1 MPALR
6 RTLPTI
12 GLSIFSAV
20 LALSLP
26 LGPAFSQRA
35 GEHAYEGYQGPEA
48 VSPSRNSGGGNAGS
62 PSQDDESTSNEI
74 AYALEFEG
82 TEDSAIISL
91 LRGSSQL
98 ERLQGKPPAS
108 LPALERRIEKDIE
121 AFDKA
126 LRSEGYY
133 ANKVSS
139 RIEEDDNV
147 QRVVIM
153 VTTGPLFRLD
163 SYKVEFQAPANTPP
177 PATIDPSELGIEP
190 GIAARAEEIVAAQR
204 QAIRLLGTRGFPRAE
219 VTKQQAVVD
228 HATMT
233 MSVVLMIDTGPA
245 ARFGALRF
253 SGLEDVEEDYLRR
266 IARWPLGQAFDR
278 TQLTSLR
285 RELSGTGLFESVKVS
300 EAETVGADGQLPVSV
315 EVKERERRSIGAGVN
330 YSSSEGA
337 GTQFYWEHRNLFGRA
352 ERLRGDLVVAELRQE
367 LSGSFVK
374 PDIWQLDQDLR
385 VSAGIKS
392 EDTEAFEEQTIEG
405 FVGLE
410 RKWRDNWTLGA
421 GTSFEYSIIDDQEGE
436 ETFALIGLP
445 LTARYDNSDSLLDPT
460 RGFRVGTSLT
470 PYAGVLTE
478 STNFIRGEVNASTY
492 YSVLEED
499 RLVLAARGTLG
510 SIAGEQTD
518 DIPATKRFYSGGGGS
533 VRGYEFRT
541 LGPLD
546 EDDDPLGGRSVV
558 ELGFELRVK
567 VTEDIGVVPFVE
579 GGNVFDDEIPD
590 LSEEL
595 QWAAGLGF
603 RYYTAV
609 GPLRL
614 DVAVPVNP
622 RSDDIDDAFQF
633 YISLGQAF

>member
-1 MPALR
+1 MGSA
-6 RTLPTI
+6 I
-12 GLSIFSAV
+12 GLPLSGALSVFAII
-20 LALSLP
+20 LALVLRP
-26 LGPAFSQRA
+26 EPAAAQSSGERANDGYEAPQRNA
-35 GEHAYEGYQGPEA
+35 PTSTGNDTADEGDKE
-48 VSPSRNSGGGNAGS
+48 
-62 PSQDDESTSNEI
+62 NEVG
-74 AYALEFEG
+74 YDVDFEG
-82 TEDSAIISL
+82 SVDSALVSL
-91 LRGSSQL
+91 LRGASQL
-98 ERLQGKPPAS
+98 ERLKDKPPAS
-108 LPALERRIEKDIE
+108 LPALERRIEKDIK

-133 ANKVSS
+133 ANQITS
-139 RIEEDDNV
+139 RIEPEGSE
-147 QRVVIM
+147 QRVVIT
-153 VTTGPLFRLD
+153 VTAGPLFRLE
-163 SYKVEFQAPANTPP
+163 SYRVAFQTPPNTPAPASIAPT
-177 PATIDPSELGIEP
+177 ELGIEP
-190 GIAARAEEIVAAQR
+190 GSPARAEDIVGAQR
-204 QAIRLLGTRGFPRAE
+204 QALRLLGTQGYPQAE
-219 VTKQQAVVD
+219 VLEQEAVVD

-233 MSVVLMIDTGPA
+233 MTVVLRIDSGPA
-245 ARFGALRF
+245 ARFGGLSF
-253 SGLEDVEEDYLRR
+253 SGLAGVDEDYLRR
-266 IARWPLGQAFDR
+266 IARWPEGETFDR
-278 TQLTSLR
+278 TEIAALR
-285 RELSGTGLFESVKVS
+285 RRLSGTNLFESVKVS
-300 EAETVGADGQLPVSV
+300 EAENLDANGRLPVVV
-315 EVKERERRSIGAGVN
+315 EVKERERRSIGAGVD

-337 GTQFYWEHRNLFGRA
+337 GTRFFWEHRNVFGEA

-385 VSAGIKS
+385 VNAGIRQ
-392 EDTEAFEEQTIEG
+392 EDTEAFEEQTIES

-410 RKWRDNWTLGA
+410 RKWRENWTIGA

-436 ETFALIGLP
+436 DTFALIGVP
-445 LTARYDNSDSLLDPT
+445 LTARYDNSDDLLDPT
-460 RGFRVGTSLT
+460 RGFRIGSSLT
-470 PYAGVLTE
+470 PYVGVITE
-478 STNFIRGEVNASTY
+478 STNFLRGEVNAATY

-499 RLVLAARGTLG
+499 RLILAARGTLG
-510 SIAGEQTD
+510 SILGEETD
-518 DIPATKRFYSGGGGS
+518 DIPATKRFYAGGGGS

-546 EDDDPLGGRSVV
+546 ENDDPLGGRSVL

-579 GGNVFDDEIPD
+579 GGNVFDDEVPD
-590 LSEEL
+590 LTEEL